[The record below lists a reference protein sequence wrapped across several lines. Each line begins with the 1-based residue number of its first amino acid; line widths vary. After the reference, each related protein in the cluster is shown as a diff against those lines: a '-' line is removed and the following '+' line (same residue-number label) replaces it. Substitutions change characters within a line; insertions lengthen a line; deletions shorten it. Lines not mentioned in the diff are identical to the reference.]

1 MRRRYL
7 VTYDISDDKRRDRVF
22 KTLRNRGDHVQ
33 FSVFLCELNPCEHAA
48 LKGELQ
54 QYVHQRDDQVLL
66 LDLGPAENVLEIGQ
80 GMECV
85 GLAYCPPQRLVV
97 V

>member
-7 VTYDISDDKRRDRVF
+7 ITYDISDDKRRDRVF
-22 KTLRNRGDHVQ
+22 KTLRDRGDHVQ
-33 FSVFLCELNPCEHAA
+33 FSVFLCELNARERAL

-54 QYVHQRDDQVLL
+54 QYVNQKDDQVLI
-66 LDLGPAENVLEIGQ
+66 LDLGSADDPLEIGQ
-80 GMECV
+80 GLECV
-85 GLAYCPPQRLVV
+85 GFAYCPPQRIVV

>member
-22 KTLRNRGDHVQ
+22 KALRNRGDHVQ
-33 FSVFLCELNPCEHAA
+33 FSVFLCELNDREHAL

-54 QYVHQRDDQVLL
+54 EFVHHREDQVLF
-66 LDLGPAENVLEIGQ
+66 LDLGSADDPLEIGQ
-80 GMECV
+80 GLECV
-85 GLAYCPPQRLVV
+85 GFAYCPPQRIVV
-97 V
+97 I